1 MPILSIPLGIK
12 LHKSNDKNLLPSGN
26 LLDIREKLP
35 PGWRPPKTSKR
46 KSRPKS
52 TRSKNIKNFL
62 GGTKINSP
70 GEVLAKLLQPII
82 RGFLAR
88 KKYKPLLDTIVIF
101 PLKKKNKRLQRL
113 RILAELA

>member
-12 LHKSNDKNLLPSGN
+12 LYKSNDKNLVSSEK
-26 LLDIREKLP
+26 LLDMREKLP

-52 TRSKNIKNFL
+52 TRSKKNNNFL
-62 GGTKINSP
+62 E
-70 GEVLAKLLQPII
+70 EVLAKLLQPIV
-82 RGFLAR
+82 RGFLTR

-113 RILAELA
+113 RVLAELA